1 LKKCPWA
8 VPPLPKT
15 EVHHFTHDRI
25 YPAINDHHTPQCN
38 IFTGAMA
45 DKRKIDIINDLLED
59 CILAYPM
66 SSFII
71 SLYKQY
77 QQRGSL
83 SKKQL
88 QGLYSKASKITDVS
102 FSKLGTLEAIIKR
115 MPTRY
120 KSELPPPT
128 PLFEKNNEV
137 RELIDAILAKYPQ
150 HKRVLFLK
158 AKFDNNELITSA
170 ELTELKKFKQVL
182 K

>member
-1 LKKCPWA
+1 MIKFVFL
-8 VPPLPKT
+8 LPMNQPK
-15 EVHHFTHDRI
+15 DRL
-25 YPAINDHHTPQCN
+25 
-38 IFTGAMA
+38 
-45 DKRKIDIINDLLED
+45 DIINDVLEE
-59 CILAYPM
+59 CILAYPV

-88 QGLYSKASKITDVS
+88 QGLYGKASMIEQLAPG
-102 FSKLGTLEAIIKR
+102 KLATIEAIIKR

-120 KSELPPPT
+120 KSELPEIK
-128 PLFEKNNEV
+128 PLFEKE
-137 RELIDAILAKYPQ
+137 EATGKMISDILEKYPK

-158 AKFDNNELITSA
+158 VKYDNNEVFTA
-170 ELTELKKFKQVL
+170 TDMNDLKRFKSLL